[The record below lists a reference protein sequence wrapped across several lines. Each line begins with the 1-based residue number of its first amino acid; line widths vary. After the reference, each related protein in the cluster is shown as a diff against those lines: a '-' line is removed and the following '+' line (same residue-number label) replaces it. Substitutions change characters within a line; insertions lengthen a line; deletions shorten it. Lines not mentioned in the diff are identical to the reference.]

1 MVHQQKIHACPY
13 KGCNHPGYKC
23 TKALAA
29 HIRSVHTMDRPF
41 KCLFCEKT
49 FVRKND
55 LKVHETTHSTQ
66 CEYTCRKCN
75 GSFRRS
81 IYLQKHEKRC
91 IGGQGRRKSAKF
103 DSHKDNSSDNY
114 EQSSTADPEWEDAI
128 RDFTEESQTVVKEEP
143 FDSEEIEQMKVVKE
157 ENSECVVQKTDP
169 HEKSKKKPRRATPK
183 RISVRKEDDCSATK
197 EVSRIIKEE
206 PLEDGELC
214 ESFSKESLK
223 SAGRSD
229 GGAID
234 EIFDSRRD
242 ESPHSKKRNGRKLLK
257 LPRRSAM
264 KSDKERG
271 EQNVKTESK
280 VEGKRNISEKE
291 FTKRCVNAKGLADVV
306 IKTEPLEEGEIPGSP
321 SKQKPIKEEKQA
333 STKKVIKEEV
343 EEDRVPRRRI
353 RYEPREEAVVPKKR
367 PRPVINF
374 SVLYQKHAP
383 DMIKRKC
390 KS

>member
-1 MVHQQKIHACPY
+1 
-13 KGCNHPGYKC
+13 
-23 TKALAA
+23 
-29 HIRSVHTMDRPF
+29 MDRPF

-75 GSFRRS
+75 GCECYSTTYWYKKYLKCHKKSVFSAFRRS

-223 SAGRSD
+223 S
-229 GGAID
+229 
-234 EIFDSRRD
+234 
-242 ESPHSKKRNGRKLLK
+242 